1 MELQIYNKGE
11 NTMKN
16 KKNTYAVVMVCNNCD
31 AVSTILVPKGIL
43 VANSA
48 NGAGDAKCKNC
59 GCVGTLYKED

>member
-1 MELQIYNKGE
+1 
-11 NTMKN
+11 MKN